1 MAEKYL
7 FEMVVLYFMA
17 ESMTVQ
23 NKTNNVLALTGGRN
37 VYGQSSGIQ
46 TKCWWKA
53 GVELC

>member
-17 ESMTVQ
+17 ESTTVQ

-37 VYGQSSGIQ
+37 VNGQSSGIQ